1 MANLNAVIVPAK
13 VLKGGRHKVRIAVA
27 HNGETRYIVTSIMI
41 DSVKEFKNGA
51 VVRRPDAAILN
62 TKLRGEIQKYQ
73 NVIDELGY
81 TEGLTCPELVYQ
93 IKNFEVSRHRTL
105 SSIYKEFSENK
116 IQKPGTRGVYSTSWA
131 TITRHLNPDILI
143 EHINHA
149 TIAGLDKFLHEEG
162 YKPTTIRNH
171 FVFLKQLLNYAKR
184 YGYVQYRI
192 DPFVGHKL
200 PFVQPRQS
208 WITVDDVRRLR
219 DLQSN
224 KKNIRK
230 CRDLI
235 MLSYYLGGINMVDL
249 EKINFNGTDTIKYKR
264 TKTADRPKIN
274 EYVEFQIPEEAKEI
288 INRIKGADGRIQ
300 LTAPQRDDVC
310 RQFFRTNMP
319 KLAELTG
326 IPQLVYYSARKSFAQ
341 HAFQLG
347 IHPSIVDYILGHKID
362 KGGDTLFNYIFV
374 TPEMATEA
382 VRKVLDNL
390 K

>member
-27 HNGETRYIVTSIMI
+27 HNGETRYIVTSIII

-208 WITVDDVRRLR
+208 WITVDDVRTLR

-249 EKINFNGTDTIKYKR
+249 EKINFNGTDTIKYK
-264 TKTADRPKIN
+264 TTNTADRPKIN

-288 INRIKGADGRIQ
+288 IDRIKGPDGRIK

>member
-1 MANLNAVIVPAK
+1 MANLNTVIVPAK

-27 HNGETRYIVTSIMI
+27 HNGETRYIVTSIII

-208 WITVDDVRRLR
+208 WITVDDVRTLR

-300 LTAPQRDDVC
+300 LTSPQRDDVC

>member
-1 MANLNAVIVPAK
+1 
-13 VLKGGRHKVRIAVA
+13 
-27 HNGETRYIVTSIMI
+27 
-41 DSVKEFKNGA
+41 
-51 VVRRPDAAILN
+51 
-62 TKLRGEIQKYQ
+62 
-73 NVIDELGY
+73 
-81 TEGLTCPELVYQ
+81 
-93 IKNFEVSRHRTL
+93 
-105 SSIYKEFSENK
+105 
-116 IQKPGTRGVYSTSWA
+116 
-131 TITRHLNPDILI
+131 
-143 EHINHA
+143 
-149 TIAGLDKFLHEEG
+149 
-162 YKPTTIRNH
+162 
-171 FVFLKQLLNYAKR
+171 
-184 YGYVQYRI
+184 
-192 DPFVGHKL
+192 
-200 PFVQPRQS
+200 
-208 WITVDDVRRLR
+208 
-219 DLQSN
+219 
-224 KKNIRK
+224 
-230 CRDLI
+230 

-274 EYVEFQIPEEAKEI
+274 EFVEFQIPDEAKEI
-288 INRIKGADGRIQ
+288 IDRIKGPDGRIQ

-310 RQFFRTNMP
+310 RQFFRTNMH

>member
-27 HNGETRYIVTSIMI
+27 HNGETRYIVTSIII

-208 WITVDDVRRLR
+208 WITVDDVRTLR

-264 TKTADRPKIN
+264 TNTADRPKIN

-288 INRIKGADGRIQ
+288 IDRIKGPDGRIK

>member
-27 HNGETRYIVTSIMI
+27 HNGETRYIVTSIII

-208 WITVDDVRRLR
+208 WITVDDVRTLR

-230 CRDLI
+230 CRDLM

-274 EYVEFQIPEEAKEI
+274 EFVEFQIPDEAKEI
-288 INRIKGADGRIQ
+288 IDRIKGPDGRIQ

>member
-274 EYVEFQIPEEAKEI
+274 EFVEFQIPDEAKEI
-288 INRIKGADGRIQ
+288 IDRIKGPDGRIQ

>member
-27 HNGETRYIVTSIMI
+27 HNGETRYIVTGIII

-62 TKLRGEIQKYQ
+62 TKLRGEMQKCQ

-81 TEGLTCPELVYQ
+81 IEGLTCPELVYR
-93 IKNFEVSRHRTL
+93 IKNFEVSKHRTL

-208 WITVDDVRRLR
+208 WITVDDVKSLR
-219 DLQSN
+219 DLQCN

-274 EYVEFQIPEEAKEI
+274 EYVEFQIPDEAKEI

-326 IPQLVYYSARKSFAQ
+326 IPQLIYYSARKSFAQ

>member
-27 HNGETRYIVTSIMI
+27 HNGETRYIVTSIII

-171 FVFLKQLLNYAKR
+171 FVFLKQRLNYAKR

-208 WITVDDVRRLR
+208 WITVDDVRTLR

-274 EYVEFQIPEEAKEI
+274 EFVEFQIPDEAKEI
-288 INRIKGADGRIQ
+288 IDRIKGPDGRIQ

>member
-27 HNGETRYIVTSIMI
+27 HNGETRYIVTNIII

-51 VVRRPDAAILN
+51 VVRRPDAAIIN

-81 TEGLTCPELVYQ
+81 IDGLTCPELVFQ
-93 IKNFEVSRHRTL
+93 LKNFEISRHRTL
-105 SSIYKEFSENK
+105 GSIYKEFSETK
-116 IQKPGTRGVYSTSWA
+116 IHKPGTYGAYAACWA
-131 TITRHLNPDILI
+131 TITRHLDPGILI

-149 TIAGLDKFLHEEG
+149 TIAGLNKFFHEKG
-162 YKPTTIRNH
+162 YKPTTIRNY
-171 FVFLKQLLNYAKR
+171 FVFLKQLINYAKR

-208 WITVDDVRRLR
+208 WMTIDELKTLR
-219 DLQSN
+219 NLQCKRS
-224 KKNIRK
+224 NIRK

-249 EKINFNGTDTIKYKR
+249 KEINFNNTDIIKYKR
-264 TKTADRPKIN
+264 AKTADCPKIN
-274 EYVEFQIPEEAKEI
+274 EYVEFRIPDEAKEI
-288 INRIKGADGRIQ
+288 INRMKGEDGRIN
-300 LTAPQRDDVC
+300 LTAYQRKDIC
-310 RQFFRTNMP
+310 RQFFTNNMS
-319 KLAELTG
+319 KLADLAG
-326 IPQLVYYSARKSFAQ
+326 IPQLIYYSARKSFAQ

-347 IHPSIVDYILGHKID
+347 IHPCIVDYILGHKID
-362 KGGDTLFNYIFV
+362 KGGDSLFNYIFV

-382 VRKVLDNL
+382 IRKVLDNL

>member
-27 HNGETRYIVTSIMI
+27 HNGETRYIVTSIII

-208 WITVDDVRRLR
+208 WITVDDVRTLR

-288 INRIKGADGRIQ
+288 IDRIKGPDGRIK

>member
-27 HNGETRYIVTSIMI
+27 HNGETRYIVTSIII

-208 WITVDDVRRLR
+208 WITVDDVRTLR

-274 EYVEFQIPEEAKEI
+274 EFVEFQIPDEAKEI
-288 INRIKGADGRIQ
+288 IDRIKGPDGRIQ

>member
-27 HNGETRYIVTSIMI
+27 HNGETRYIVTSIII

-208 WITVDDVRRLR
+208 WITVDDVRTLR

-274 EYVEFQIPEEAKEI
+274 EFVEFQIPDEAKEI
-288 INRIKGADGRIQ
+288 IDRIKGPDGRIQ

-347 IHPSIVDYILGHKID
+347 IHPCIVDYILGHKID
-362 KGGDTLFNYIFV
+362 KGGDSLFNYIFV

>member
-27 HNGETRYIVTSIMI
+27 HNGETRYIVTSIII

-116 IQKPGTRGVYSTSWA
+116 IQKPGTRGVYSTSWS

-208 WITVDDVRRLR
+208 WITVDDVRTLR

-300 LTAPQRDDVC
+300 LTSPQRDDVC
-310 RQFFRTNMP
+310 RQFFRTNMS

>member
-27 HNGETRYIVTSIMI
+27 HNGETRYIVTSIII

-208 WITVDDVRRLR
+208 WITVDDVRTLR

-300 LTAPQRDDVC
+300 LTSPQRDDVC

>member
-27 HNGETRYIVTSIMI
+27 HNGETRYIVTGIII

-62 TKLRGEIQKYQ
+62 TKLRGEMQKCQ

-81 TEGLTCPELVYQ
+81 IEGLTCPELVYR
-93 IKNFEVSRHRTL
+93 IKNFEVSKHRTL

-208 WITVDDVRRLR
+208 WITVDDVKSLR
-219 DLQSN
+219 DLQCN

-274 EYVEFQIPEEAKEI
+274 EYVEFQIPDEAKEI

-326 IPQLVYYSARKSFAQ
+326 IPQLIYYSARKSFAQ

-374 TPEMATEA
+374 TLEMATEA

>member
-27 HNGETRYIVTSIMI
+27 HNGETRYIVTSIII

-62 TKLRGEIQKYQ
+62 TKLRGEIQKCQ
-73 NVIDELGY
+73 NVIDDLGY
-81 TEGLTCPELVYQ
+81 IEGLTCPELVYQ
-93 IKNFEVSRHRTL
+93 IKNFEVSKHRTL

-208 WITVDDVRRLR
+208 WITVDDVRTLR

-288 INRIKGADGRIQ
+288 IDRIKGPDGRIQ